1 MVTQFTENSHKLHID
16 MNRHSISVTPS
27 FRRSTKMNRSDAT
40 FEMVGR
46 NRQGTTETCKT
57 RTPHHQ
63 QTHANSATTFQRS
76 SFPEA
81 PKNAE
86 RRGATPLRRLAGK
99 ELERT
104 RVSISEQAVNY
115 TAPRPYHNRCA
126 VTNSEAMVQVMA
138 WSGQKDRG

>member
-1 MVTQFTENSHKLHID
+1 MVTQFTENSHKLQTD

-27 FRRSTKMNRSDAT
+27 FRRSTKMYRSDAM

-57 RTPHHQ
+57 RTPHQQ

-76 SFPEA
+76 SFPEV
-81 PKNAE
+81 PKKNPE

-115 TAPRPYHNRCA
+115 IAPRPTTIGVLSQTVKR
-126 VTNSEAMVQVMA
+126 
-138 WSGQKDRG
+138 WFR